1 MSLLTNPDGTVKV
14 YATVDDE
21 DEKILAA
28 YNGVG
33 QAMKGTAELKA
44 AGATNAVYYNLTHAT
59 CPAWLKAA
67 IRSDAAYCEGRASE
81 FEARAKALRA
91 NAVKANNEAAEY
103 ELQAQFWRLDI
114 PSGDVPT
121 GPKM

>member
-14 YATVDDE
+14 YATVDDQE
-21 DEKILAA
+21 EKILAA

-33 QAMKGTAELKA
+33 SAMRGTKEIKA
-44 AGATNAVYYNLTHAT
+44 AGATNAVYYNLTHST

-67 IRSDAAYCEGRASE
+67 VRTDAAYCEGRAAA

-91 NAVKANNEAAEY
+91 KAASLNTEAADH
-103 ELQAQFWRLDI
+103 ELAAQFWRLDI
-114 PSGDVPT
+114 PSEDVPS